1 MSLDFS
7 FLCFDTI
14 TMETANQCFRSSE
27 EETYFDWLVTAFGWT
42 ISVAFMALIVALML
56 GILIGTLRTLPNRV
70 IIPFFAYCYVEM
82 FRNVPLLVQIF
93 IWYHVI
99 PALFPALQEVPGFVL
114 VVLGLGFFSSV
125 RFAEQVRAGIAS
137 RPTGQRY
144 AAQALGMTTFQTY
157 WHVILPSTFRIIL
170 PPLTSETMNIIKNSS
185 VAFAVSIAEL
195 THFAMQVQEEV
206 SHSIE
211 VYLVVTLLYMFSALT
226 MYLIMTIVERKIQI
240 PGLAGSSGLGGH

>member
-14 TMETANQCFRSSE
+14 TMESAEQCFNSVT
-27 EETYFDWLVTAFGWT
+27 EETYFDWLVSAFGWT
-42 ISVAFMALIVALML
+42 ISVALCALVIAFIL
-56 GILIGTLRTLPNRV
+56 GVIIGTLRTLPNRKV
-70 IIPFFAYCYVEM
+70 IPFLANSYVEI
-82 FRNVPLLVQIF
+82 FRNIPLLVQIF
-93 IWYHVI
+93 IWYHVVPVI
-99 PALFPALQEVPGFVL
+99 FPVLKTAPSFIL

-125 RFAEQVRAGIAS
+125 RFAEQVKSGILS

-144 AAQALGMTTFQTY
+144 AALALGMTTAQSY
-157 WHVILPSTFRIIL
+157 RHVILPSTFRVIL

-195 THFAMQVQEEV
+195 THFALQVQEEV

-211 VYLVVTLLYMFSALT
+211 VYLVVTVLYMFSALT
-226 MYLIMTIVERKIQI
+226 MYLMMTVVERKLKV
-240 PGLAGSSGLGGH
+240 PGLAGPAGLGGH